1 MSNFGIPTGLPQPS
15 SNFGIP
21 TGQPMSNFG
30 IPTGQLHISGSLRV
44 KHVKFRDPY
53 GSNMS
58 NFGIPT
64 GQTCQISGSL
74 SFAIYHSKVIPNRD
88 IPLLRCTSSH
98 SPPEPARVVIYPFL
112 LNTILSTMSDDYEEP
127 SRRGMSALYLAG
139 TVVGTI
145 LVLAAF
151 KATFGIDII
160 GSLVDTVTLVPTRI
174 EAEKNILEGFIEYL
188 TGLFSERLG

>member
-1 MSNFGIPTGLPQPS
+1 
-15 SNFGIP
+15 
-21 TGQPMSNFG
+21 
-30 IPTGQLHISGSLRV
+30 
-44 KHVKFRDPY
+44 
-53 GSNMS
+53 
-58 NFGIPT
+58 
-64 GQTCQISGSL
+64 
-74 SFAIYHSKVIPNRD
+74 
-88 IPLLRCTSSH
+88 
-98 SPPEPARVVIYPFL
+98 
-112 LNTILSTMSDDYEEP
+112 MSDDYDEP

-151 KATFGIDII
+151 KATFDIDII